1 MKTFTLILAAIF
13 TAITLPLSAKEE
25 GEVPFDKCPAP
36 VQTTLTKEATHVKGT
51 IAKVER
57 ETKDGAEIFDAK
69 ITKPD
74 GAKLTVKVAPDGK
87 VIEKKEKKTK

>member
-1 MKTFTLILAAIF
+1 MKTLTVILATTLAF
-13 TAITLPLSAKEE
+13 LTLPVSAKEE
-25 GEVPFDKCPAP
+25 GEVPLEKCPAP
-36 VQTTLTKEATHVKGT
+36 VQATLKKEAASAKGT

-74 GAKLTVKVAPDGK
+74 GTKLTVKVAPDGK